1 LISRRANKQDGISI
15 PAPGSATLWGG
26 TAEYQ
31 IEGQPAQLLPTGS
44 AFHEPA
50 GKVIASF
57 SNASKTAPMSFGAF
71 YLLDGEQERI
81 TMLENHEGG
90 ETCRAKFYGVTP
102 KRSAFSCK
110 RNFLELTR

>member
-1 LISRRANKQDGISI
+1 MSVQTIERKQLLKAPTGLGRVSAVDVRKIDF
-15 PAPGSATLWGG
+15 APGQQTGRHMHPSAVVGYIVAG

-57 SNASKTAPMSFGAF
+57 SNASWTAPMTLWRFICWTA
-71 YLLDGEQERI
+71 
-81 TMLENHEGG
+81 N
-90 ETCRAKFYGVTP
+90 K
-102 KRSAFSCK
+102 
-110 RNFLELTR
+110 N